1 VTFGKA
7 LELMLRRSGYAL
19 VSEFVTEDR
28 RPAVRVRVLSTSA
41 VVSMYHSDAVELARG
56 GATVEAILHR
66 NRSVFPTAA
75 LVREGDAPARAR

>member
-7 LELMLRRSGYAL
+7 LELMLRRSGYVL

-28 RPAVRVRVLSTSA
+28 RLAVRMRVLSTST
-41 VVSMYHSDAVELARG
+41 VVAMYHSDAIELARG

-66 NRSVFPTAA
+66 NRSVFPRVA
-75 LVREGDAPARAR
+75 REGEAPARPL